1 MLSSAPTNA
10 LLEGGGVRFYGSTP
24 LKKVKIWIWLY
35 IKVLVW
41 ICRIAMGRK
50 KKLKRVSCDW
60 EVQKQNLV
68 TLELATKEEN
78 VVALELATK
87 EENVATS

>member
-1 MLSSAPTNA
+1 MLSSTPTNA
-10 LLEGGGVRFYGSTP
+10 FLEGGAICFYGSTH
-24 LKKVKIWIWLY
+24 LKKVKNWIWLY

-41 ICRIAMGRK
+41 ICRIAMGRE
-50 KKLKRVSCDW
+50 KKLKKVCCDW
-60 EVQKQNLV
+60 KVRKQNLV
-68 TLELATKEEN
+68 TLELATKEQN